1 MTLVFEDANLKL
13 VDVVIVADVDDKERV
28 DNSLVEIMTLKI
40 VRGIKVEALS
50 RFKFKIS

>member
-1 MTLVFEDANLKL
+1 MTLVA
-13 VDVVIVADVDDKERV
+13 DVVDKERV

-40 VRGIKVEALS
+40 GRGIKVEALS